1 MFKRSL
7 LSITVSS
14 LLMSSYAFSQTPIWV
29 EENTENAEGIITNNA
44 PEKPPVTVNLSKVI
58 VTGALKEEL
67 AIAESAASIAHFGV
81 KEVDRLNATSLS
93 ELFAYEPGVTVDE
106 GISGGLNDIR
116 IRGMGSDRVLISID
130 GAPLP
135 MTYSFGSYLDTNRN
149 YFDLDAMKS
158 VDIIKG
164 PMSTLYGGSALAGG
178 IFMQTKDP
186 LDFIKAGKQIGGEA
200 KVGYRSASDEL
211 LISGTVAGKFTDKL
225 SAFTRLTYLAP
236 HERRNHAGKASSE
249 SLMGPDRTHPDA
261 ADAKS
266 YNSLSKIVFE
276 PNENHRFS
284 LSYEYFKETLNVD
297 PYSKFGLVT
306 MNSFKQL
313 TLHTKDINKRRQL
326 NLRHDFDLPTM
337 LFDRGFWQV
346 YYQKSEAEQWSHE
359 VRESI
364 PRPNRPVVVSARD
377 RYSSFTNRN
386 VGLMAEFTKGWEQ
399 NAAMYHNFTYGIN
412 YIDRKVS
419 TLREGDT
426 INLANGVSTESEAFP
441 NKGFPDSKIKELGLF
456 LQDRVSFFDGQ
467 FEAIAGI
474 RYDQYKLNPTQGSVY
489 ETANP
494 GVLPPS
500 KMNEHHFSKRLALLW
515 HPTEENTFFINYSEG
530 FRAPSFSAVNVG
542 FGNPL
547 YGYIS
552 RSNPNLKPE
561 KSRSYEIGWNYLD
574 DHQSFAVTGFYTNYK
589 NFIEELSPVGTDPQ
603 TGYMLY
609 QAVNLG
615 KSRIYGLE
623 IKAQKDLFT
632 IQNGS
637 GVIGL
642 NASLAYAKGKEKG
655 TNDPINSV
663 EPLTAVV
670 GIDYTY
676 LDQLYLSARVKGVQA
691 KKEKDI
697 SANML
702 KTGTTA
708 TGGYATVDLI
718 GEYKPAKDITLN
730 GGLYNVFNKK
740 YHSWGP
746 NSWYNNMT
754 GISQQERDRATNPGF
769 NVAFSIKIDL

>member
-7 LSITVSS
+7 LSLSVSS
-14 LLMSSYAFSQTPIWV
+14 ILFTSISLAQTPIWV
-29 EENTENAEGIITNNA
+29 EENTENAEGISTEA
-44 PEKPPVTVNLSKVI
+44 EQTKPTISVNLSKVI

-67 AIAESAASIAHFGV
+67 AIAESAASIAHYGV

-186 LDFIKAGKQIGGEA
+186 LDFIKEGKQIGGEA
-200 KVGYRSASDEL
+200 KVGYRSSADEWL
-211 LISGTVAGKFTDKL
+211 LSGTVAGKFSDKL
-225 SAFTRLTYLAP
+225 SAFTRLTYLSP
-236 HERRNHAGKASSE
+236 NERRNHAGKASSE

-284 LSYEYFKETLNVD
+284 LSYEYFKETLNID

-313 TLHTKDINKRRQL
+313 TLHTKDVNKRKQL
-326 NLRHDFDLPTM
+326 TLRHDFDLPNT
-337 LFDRGFWQV
+337 LFDKGFWQL
-346 YYQKSEAEQWSHE
+346 YYQKSEAQQWSNE
-359 VRESI
+359 TRETLRNSSLS
-364 PRPNRPVVVSARD
+364 VRD
-377 RYSSFTNRN
+377 RYSTFDNRN
-386 VGLMAEFTKGWEQ
+386 IGAMAEFTKGWEQ
-399 NAAMYHNFTYGIN
+399 NDALYHNFTYGIN
-412 YIDRKVS
+412 YRDSKVS
-419 TLREGDT
+419 TIREGDT
-426 INLANGVSTESEAFP
+426 RSLTTGVSTETETFP
-441 NKGFPDSKIKELGLF
+441 NKGFPDSKIKELGIF
-456 LQDRVSFFDGQ
+456 FQDRMSLFDGQ

-474 RYDQYKLNPTQGSVY
+474 RYDKYRLNPTQGSAY

-500 KMNEHHFSKRLALLW
+500 KMNEHQFSKRLALLW
-515 HPTEENTFFINYSEG
+515 HPTEENTFFVNYSEG
-530 FRAPSFSAVNVG
+530 FRAPTFSAVNVG

-547 YGYIS
+547 FGYIS
-552 RSNPNLKPE
+552 RSNPDLKPE
-561 KSRSYEIGWNYLD
+561 KSRSYELGWNYID
-574 DHQSFAVTGFYTNYK
+574 DKSSFSVTGFYTNYK
-589 NFIEELSPVGTDPQ
+589 NFIEELSYVGRDPE

-623 IKAQKDLFT
+623 AKAHMDLFT
-632 IQNGS
+632 VQNGS

-676 LDQLYLSARVKGVQA
+676 LDQFYLSTRLKGVQA

-697 SANML
+697 SAAML
-702 KTGTTA
+702 QTGTTA
-708 TGGYATVDLI
+708 TGGYATVDVI
-718 GEYKPAKDITLN
+718 AEYRPQRDLVINA
-730 GGLYNVFNKK
+730 GLYNIFNKK

-769 NVAFSIKIDL
+769 NLALSIKYEF

>member
-1 MFKRSL
+1 MFNRSL
-7 LSITVSS
+7 LSLYVSS
-14 LLMSSYAFSQTPIWV
+14 ILCSSIALAQTPHWV
-29 EENTENAEGIITNNA
+29 EENSDNAEGITTQSA
-44 PEKPPVTVNLSKVI
+44 QEQKPVTINLSKVI
-58 VTGALKEEL
+58 VSGALKEEL

-93 ELFAYEPGVTVDE
+93 ELFTYEPGVTVDE

-186 LDFIKAGKQIGGEA
+186 LDFIKEGKQIGGEA
-200 KVGYRSASDEL
+200 KIGYRSSANEKL
-211 LISGTVAGKFTDKL
+211 LSGTIAGKFSDTL
-225 SAFTRLTYLAP
+225 SAFTRLTYLSP
-236 HERRNHAGKASSE
+236 YERRNHAGKASSE
-249 SLMGPDRTHPDA
+249 KLMGPDRTHPDA

-266 YNSLSKIVFE
+266 YNSLSKVVFE
-276 PNENHRFS
+276 PNDAHRFS

-313 TLHTKDINKRRQL
+313 TLHTKDINKRKQL
-326 NLRHDFDLPTM
+326 TLRHDFDLPNT

-346 YYQKSEAEQWSHE
+346 YYQKSNAEQWSHE

-364 PRPNRPVVVSARD
+364 PKPNRPLVVSERD

-386 VGLMAEFTKGWEQ
+386 IGVMAEFTKGWEQ
-399 NAAMYHNFTYGIN
+399 NSAMYHNFTYGLN

-426 INLANGVSTESEAFP
+426 RNLATGGSIESEAFP
-441 NKGFPDSKIKELGLF
+441 NKGFPDSKIKELGIF
-456 LQDRVSFFDGQ
+456 LQDRISFYDGQ

-474 RYDQYKLNPTQGSVY
+474 RYDKYRLNPEQGSVY

-500 KMNEHHFSKRLALLW
+500 KMSEHQFSKRLALLW

-530 FRAPSFSAVNVG
+530 FRAPTFSAVNVG

-547 YGYIS
+547 FGYIS

-561 KSRSYEIGWNYLD
+561 KSRSYELGWNYID
-574 DHQSFAVTGFYTNYK
+574 DQKSFSVTGFYTNYK
-589 NFIEELSPVGTDPQ
+589 NFIEELSYVGIDPQ

-623 IKAQKDLFT
+623 AKAHMDLFT
-632 IQNGS
+632 VQNGN
-637 GVIGL
+637 GVIGI
-642 NASLAYAKGKEKG
+642 NASLAYAKGKEKA

-663 EPLTAVV
+663 EPLTAVI

-676 LDQLYLSARVKGVQA
+676 LDQLYLSTRIKGVQA

-697 SANML
+697 SAAML

-708 TGGYATVDLI
+708 TGGYATVDVIAEYRPQRDLI
-718 GEYKPAKDITLN
+718 INA
-730 GGLYNVFNKK
+730 GLYNIFNKK

-769 NVAFSIKIDL
+769 NLALSIKYQF